1 MMMSWISQAAQ
12 AFCADSDN
20 GHLQALQC
28 ARVLPVDPIFN
39 LTVLVRSC
47 FLCYARLKFRTS
59 VLIYKLQ
66 EQKSVHAAA
75 GSEAFYLFICR

>member
-20 GHLQALQC
+20 RHLQALQC

-47 FLCYARLKFRTS
+47 FLCYAQFETS
-59 VLIYKLQ
+59 YFSSYKLQ
-66 EQKSVHAAA
+66 EQKFVHAAA
-75 GSEAFYLFICR
+75 GSQAFNLFLRR

>member
-47 FLCYARLKFRTS
+47 FLCYAQFETLHFSSDIQIARTKKF
-59 VLIYKLQ
+59 
-66 EQKSVHAAA
+66 HAAA
-75 GSEAFYLFICR
+75 GSQAFYFIFCR